1 MLVKIKDLFY
11 NKILRKEGYGV
22 SFDNKVKL
30 KKLPV
35 LIPSTNSV
43 FYKLNNDLGIFEVK
57 SITKFLDLIYMVEV
71 GTDNEFVC
79 NQKLFECLFTNIPI
93 PKEIEF

>member
-1 MLVKIKDLFY
+1 MYIRLKDFFY
-11 NKILRKEGYGV
+11 NKILRKEHYGV
-22 SFDNKVKL
+22 SFDKKAKL
-30 KKLPV
+30 KKLPKEY
-35 LIPSTNSV
+35 PNKPSV

-57 SITKFLDLIYMVEV
+57 NITESLDLIYLIEV